1 MTFIFYEATASDKKG
16 EGETKKKK
24 GDKQNCIDE
33 INEKK
38 KSNSIQNLKFL
49 IQKFL

>member
-1 MTFIFYEATASDKKG
+1 MTFIFNEATASDKKG

-38 KSNSIQNLKFL
+38 NQILFKTSNS
-49 IQKFL
+49 